1 MIARY
6 ADRFVPVSGEGAGT
20 ALPVTFH
27 RFSKTGGMGGNGA
40 GDGDGDGA
48 GDGGDDG
55 GDGDNGGDESSRGKR
70 RLKCVVDSTGAL
82 RVYFAHR
89 ADAFRALGR
98 LMVGWCTTLETKRM
112 THPSL
117 ERLWVIWVQTVN
129 TRH

>member
-1 MIARY
+1 MDRTGRPCSAEVIARY

-27 RFSKTGGMGGNGA
+27 RFSKTGGMGG
-40 GDGDGDGA
+40 DGDGDNGR
-48 GDGGDDG
+48 
-55 GDGDNGGDESSRGKR
+55 DGDNGGDESSRGKR

-98 LMVGWCTTLETKRM
+98 LMVGWCKFK
-112 THPSL
+112 P
-117 ERLWVIWVQTVN
+117 VN
-129 TRH
+129 P